1 MRRFGTF
8 GAPFSTFLHL
18 LGTGEGRVAA
28 VRWTA
33 QTTLR
38 QRCAVG
44 QLHRRCCGENTQVR
58 GIVHRHTRDSCPGRG
73 SRGSVGGR
81 LEPLSSSADR
91 RISGAKREKRPAV
104 FQDAMGTASDRPTA
118 LVTGANRGLGLETSV
133 QLRAKGFRVVLTSR
147 DEKKGTAA
155 VRGLDPDGGDAM
167 YHQLDITD
175 RASISSVA
183 KDLPALVPRLDLLVN
198 NAGIGS
204 WGADRRA
211 SVRTIATNYFG
222 SRDVTDALLPFIADG
237 GRIVMVSS
245 GLGELSY
252 MGRDLRPRFADPS
265 LNRPALDSLV
275 NSYLS
280 DLEKG
285 EAKSAGWPSAYSV
298 SKVAMNALTRILARE
313 LAPRK
318 IRINSVCPGWVRTDM
333 GGPGANRSVEVGARS
348 IVLGAMLPD
357 DATGGFYRDGKR
369 IPW

>member
-1 MRRFGTF
+1 
-8 GAPFSTFLHL
+8 
-18 LGTGEGRVAA
+18 
-28 VRWTA
+28 
-33 QTTLR
+33 
-38 QRCAVG
+38 
-44 QLHRRCCGENTQVR
+44 
-58 GIVHRHTRDSCPGRG
+58 
-73 SRGSVGGR
+73 
-81 LEPLSSSADR
+81 
-91 RISGAKREKRPAV
+91 
-104 FQDAMGTASDRPTA
+104 MGTASDRPTA

-155 VRGLDPDGGDAM
+155 VRGLPPEGDEVL

-175 RASISSVA
+175 RASISVVA

-198 NAGIGS
+198 NAGVGS

-211 SVRTIATNYFG
+211 SVRTIETNYFG
-222 SRDVTDALLPFIADG
+222 SRDVTDALLPFIANG

-265 LNRPALDSLV
+265 LTRPTLDSLV

-348 IVLGAMLPD
+348 IVLAATLPG
-357 DATGGFYRDGKR
+357 DATGGFYRDGKK